1 MATSTP
7 QILAEGQVAAVK
19 GTIYAVPAGKQAIIR
34 TVAFVQTGGV
44 PSETVQLYVK
54 KSGSTSRKFSRAQI
68 ATNEFAHEEDIGTL
82 DAADELEAETTNAT
96 SVDFSVMGVEVAP

>member
-7 QILAEGQVAAVK
+7 KILAEGQVTAAK
-19 GTIYAVPAGKQAIIR
+19 GTIYTVPASKQAIIR
-34 TVAFVQTGGV
+34 TVAFTHVAGATQ
-44 PSETVQLYVK
+44 TVQLYVK

-82 DAADELEAETTNAT
+82 SAGDELEAETTSAT
-96 SVDFSVMGVEVAP
+96 SVDFSIHGVEVTP